1 MNFVYSLNYQ
11 SERRQAVE
19 QKGRLAR
26 APSLPIMKWFSIT
39 LLACVLVG
47 SSGPTNSSPLDQG
60 TAGIGGRVSPCV
72 RLSLGQAWQQQAA
85 GTGLFVTA
93 ESVGLDAV
101 QVVVSGTAPSP
112 ALQVVLP
119 LEIRTNVAYE
129 LKLVLL
135 SSEGC
140 APEIATSVG
149 SIRPSGTLVNS
160 GAAEASRISE
170 SLDLA
175 RCFSPTAALRG
186 SRVSARG
193 NFSTIGNALLANL
206 DLSISPNQ
214 QPCYWRVVFRIS
226 LHPSA

>member
-1 MNFVYSLNYQ
+1 MLFRLTS
-11 SERRQAVE
+11 RR
-19 QKGRLAR
+19 GRGLR
-26 APSLPIMKWFSIT
+26 TSQRMFTGAPSSSIMRRFSAT
-39 LLACVLVG
+39 LLFCVLAG
-47 SSGPTNSSPLDQG
+47 SSGPANSFPLGQG

-72 RLSLGQAWQQQAA
+72 RLSLGEAWQQQAA
-85 GTGLFVTA
+85 STGLFVTA
-93 ESVGLDAV
+93 NSVGLDAV
-101 QVVVSGTAPSP
+101 QVVLSGTAPSN
-112 ALQVVLP
+112 ALQLALP

-149 SIRPSGTLVNS
+149 SIRPSGTLVSS
-160 GAAEASRISE
+160 GAAEGSRISG

-175 RCFSPTAALRG
+175 RCFSPTVALRG

-206 DLSISPNQ
+206 DLSIASNQ
-214 QPCYWRVVFRIS
+214 QQCSWSVVFRIS